1 MPAPLDPDKREAIA
15 QAIRDGG
22 RRNEIARQHDVSPGT
37 VSNVAREE
45 GLTDAFD
52 RTATERATAARNADV
67 TARRSELKALL
78 VEDAHR
84 LRELLWEP
92 CTVYKFG
99 GKDNTLNSVDLEEPD
114 FEGKRNLMT
123 SVGIAVDKVE
133 KLERLDLGG
142 GIEEAAGLIRD
153 LVDAIRGDSGD

>member
-1 MPAPLDPDKREAIA
+1 MPAPLDPAKRAAITADIRAGGGRNAIA
-15 QAIRDGG
+15 RK
-22 RRNEIARQHDVSPGT
+22 HDVGPST
-37 VSNVAREE
+37 VTLIAQQE

-52 RTATERATAARNADV
+52 RTVTKRATKARNADV
-67 TARRSELKALL
+67 SARRAELKALL

-84 LRELLWEP
+84 LRALLWEP

-99 GKDNTLNSVDLEEPD
+99 GKDNTLNHVDLDEPD

-123 SVGIAVDKVE
+123 SVGIKVE

-153 LVDAIRGDSGD
+153 LVDSIRGG